1 MKRVILALAILAA
14 LGMDA
19 TARTVKPIR
28 KPRENFLCKE
38 AGVPIRYSL
47 IGKTLLGYEN
57 GGKPNV
63 YDVQKN
69 TARMIVATRTLKK
82 PKGVVTIS
90 IDRRIAVSPNASRSS
105 PAIPRTS
112 RLLQESGV
120 TGLWVLDAPALPAG
134 RTRITIHWCG
144 FHA

>member
-1 MKRVILALAILAA
+1 MKRAMLAVAILAA
-14 LGMDA
+14 LGMGA
-19 TARTVKPIR
+19 TARTVKAIR

-47 IGKTLLGYEN
+47 VGKTLLGYEN
-57 GGKPNV
+57 GPKPNV

-90 IDRRIAVSPNASRSS
+90 IDRHIGGFTERFKVK
-105 PAIPRTS
+105 
-112 RLLQESGV
+112 SGY
-120 TGLWVLDAPALPAG
+120 TENQSGYCKKAD
-134 RTRITIHWCG
+134 
-144 FHA
+144 